1 MSLQSLLAEGK
12 LRPHRTSAKE
22 IAELLQMVDRD
33 LADTAFPQISAD
45 RRYATTYNAALALA
59 TIMLRASGY
68 RSTGVGHHWTT
79 IQSLPEIAGPQA
91 QARADYLDNCRTRRN
106 LADYS
111 RAGVIAGTEAEELLA
126 EAEAFRRDVLE
137 WLRVNYASL
146 LPLP

>member
-22 IAELLQMVDRD
+22 IAELLEMVDRD
-33 LADTAFPQISAD
+33 LADAAFPQISAD
-45 RRYATTYNAALALA
+45 RRYATAYNAALALA
-59 TIMLRASGY
+59 TIMLHASGY
-68 RSTGVGHHWTT
+68 RSAGIGHHWTT
-79 IQSLPEIAGPQA
+79 IQALPEIAGPQA

-126 EAEAFRRDVLE
+126 EARAFRKDVLE
-137 WLRVNYASL
+137 WLRVNHPSL
-146 LPLP
+146 LPVP

>member
-22 IAELLQMVDRD
+22 IAELLEMVDRD
-33 LADTAFPQISAD
+33 LADAAFPQISAD
-45 RRYATTYNAALALA
+45 RRYATAYNAALALA
-59 TIMLRASGY
+59 TIMLHASGY
-68 RSTGVGHHWTT
+68 RSTGVGHHRTT
-79 IQSLPEIAGPQA
+79 IQALPEIAGPQA

-137 WLRVNYASL
+137 WLRVNHVSL